1 MKRYKLTY
9 YIDFEGYATQM
20 KEHLHGEWVKHETA
34 EELYE
39 VVRHLLAFR
48 GSIVPD
54 SVFEMAEE
62 ALQKARGEGE

>member
-1 MKRYKLTY
+1 MNRYDISKSLGRMVTM
-9 YIDFEGYATQM
+9 DD
-20 KEHLHGEWVKHETA
+20 GEWVTYETA

-39 VVRHLLAFR
+39 VVRHLLTYR
-48 GSIVPD
+48 DSIVPD